1 MSKGKGIHEERRA
14 AGLAAGGVSQVPPS
28 KGGGAASG
36 IAAGAEGAVP
46 SRQDGAAAGIAA
58 GAEDAV
64 PSPHE
69 GDRSASQEPDQNR
82 SRRIYRVTLV
92 GFMVNLLLS
101 AGKLVAGILGH
112 SGAMVADAVHSLSDV
127 GTDVVVIGFIAISA
141 KPRDRSHDYG
151 HGKFETLA
159 SVIIGFV
166 LGAVAAGILVQSV
179 NLFRDW
185 AAGVIL
191 PRPEWFALVAAG
203 VSILVKEGLFRYTRA
218 VGNQVKSA
226 AVTANAW
233 HHRSD
238 ALSSVGTLL
247 GIGGAYFLGDP
258 WRILDPIAAVVV
270 SLLIGKAAVDLVL
283 PGLREL
289 LEASLPEETKR
300 EIIDLVRTHAKVH
313 DPHNLKTRRLGNAI
327 VVEFHIRVHPA
338 MTVQESHGITVQL
351 EAELRHRFGA
361 ATQVTIH
368 VEPQK
373 DCDLVQHDPL
383 EPLPGEPAG
392 QPEQKQN

>member
-1 MSKGKGIHEERRA
+1 MSKGKGIHEER
-14 AGLAAGGVSQVPPS
+14 
-28 KGGGAASG
+28 GAAKL
-36 IAAGAEGAVP
+36 AAGAEPGVS
-46 SRQDGAAAGIAA
+46 SRHEAAR
-58 GAEDAV
+58 AE
-64 PSPHE
+64 S
-69 GDRSASQEPDQNR
+69 REPDQNR
-82 SRRIYRVTLV
+82 NRRIYRVTLV

-141 KPRDRSHDYG
+141 KPRDVSHDYG

-159 SVIIGFV
+159 GVIIGFV
-166 LGAVAAGILVQSV
+166 LGAVAVGILVQSV

-218 VGNQVKSA
+218 AGNQVKSA

-238 ALSSVGTLL
+238 ALSSAGTLL

-283 PGLREL
+283 PGLKEL
-289 LEASLPEETKR
+289 VEASLPEETKR
-300 EIIDLVRTHAKVH
+300 EILELVLSHAEVH
-313 DPHNLKTRRLGNAI
+313 DPHNLKTRRVGNAI

-351 EAELRHRFGA
+351 EAELRHRFGG

-368 VEPQK
+368 VEPEK
-373 DCDLVQHDPL
+373 DYDLVQHDTL
-383 EPLPGEPAG
+383 GPLPSEPG
-392 QPEQKQN
+392 GPEQNQNPAQRGTPKK